1 MTLELSDLWESRYCL
16 QSLTVPSSGSV
27 DSILVGSL
35 PGQDLGLRYSGNCSQ
50 DLNVKDTDPVNVTSN
65 LTLGLRDSDNF
76 PLDLTL
82 ATSESVC
89 CEVLNIGY
97 CGFSDSVVCSGQNL
111 ERYVA
116 TSFGRHPEFPVRPL
130 SRCAEFP
137 FLVATS
143 IEGQK
148 SFSRSASGRT
158 NCGMRSEKTYC
169 RRSSVRQ
176 YYITRSAVTLE
187 ARSETFHSAGF
198 GGYGYEPDS
207 FQKRRKHLHLS
218 MF

>member
-35 PGQDLGLRYSGNCSQ
+35 LGQDLGLRYSGNCSQ

-97 CGFSDSVVCSGQNL
+97 CGFSDSVVRSGQNL

-143 IEGQK
+143 IEG
-148 SFSRSASGRT
+148 
-158 NCGMRSEKTYC
+158 E
-169 RRSSVRQ
+169 
-176 YYITRSAVTLE
+176 
-187 ARSETFHSAGF
+187 
-198 GGYGYEPDS
+198 
-207 FQKRRKHLHLS
+207 
-218 MF
+218 